1 MPLVYADSSV
11 WLQTI
16 TGQDGHDACDAVF
29 IAASDGRINLVA
41 SWLVRAEV
49 QTAPGPGIDPAISAT
64 VNDLL
69 ESDAIQWIAVDRFVA
84 QKAVD
89 VSKAAPRRLAGA
101 DAVHLAT
108 AITAQATHF
117 MALDDKFAF
126 DTTVEGVRI
135 MRPAPVW
142 PEQLFDNHS

>member
-1 MPLVYADSSV
+1 V

-16 TGQDGHDACDAVF
+16 TGQDQHDACDAVF
-29 IAASDGRINLVA
+29 VAASDGRINLVA
-41 SWLVRAEV
+41 SWLLRAEV
-49 QTAPGPGIDPAISAT
+49 QTAPGPGIDPAISVT
-64 VNDLL
+64 VNELL

-89 VSKAAPRRLAGA
+89 VSKSAPRRLSGA

-117 MALDDKFAF
+117 MALDEKFAF
-126 DTTVEGVRI
+126 DTSIDGVRI
-135 MRPAPVW
+135 MRPAVIW
-142 PEQLFDNHS
+142 PEQLFDNPS